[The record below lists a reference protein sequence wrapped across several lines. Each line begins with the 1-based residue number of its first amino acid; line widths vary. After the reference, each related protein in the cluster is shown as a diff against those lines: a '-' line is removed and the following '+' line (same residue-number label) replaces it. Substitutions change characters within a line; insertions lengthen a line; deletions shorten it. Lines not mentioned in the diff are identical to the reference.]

1 MNEQIYQ
8 NLIRREKFEFNKSD
22 ILSRI
27 MNILNVIIVLLII
40 DQINLLNTWINFL
53 YDIKNRLKLYVIV
66 I

>member
-1 MNEQIYQ
+1 LNEQIYQ